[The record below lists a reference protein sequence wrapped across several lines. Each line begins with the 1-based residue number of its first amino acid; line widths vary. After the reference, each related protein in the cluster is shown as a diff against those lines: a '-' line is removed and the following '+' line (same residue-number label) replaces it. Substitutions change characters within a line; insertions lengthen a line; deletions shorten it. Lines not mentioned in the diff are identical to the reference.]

1 MDEDFYNAFATP
13 STPITAIQTTM
24 LENETGTMQK
34 PPKLMNIEEYKGWE
48 GRFENWVQANYLDA
62 WECVETKY
70 IRPLNSDE
78 EPVPI
83 KDLRDDERKKYK
95 NEKMMLSLLQQAV
108 KEDIMVLLQHN
119 GTSYSIW
126 KALRSKF
133 RGSEEMVKSK
143 KSLLKKEFDLFRGLK
158 SESTR
163 EIIERYCNLLA
174 NMKRLSI
181 EKSNE
186 ELIDKLA
193 DALPYDSWGTYLM
206 MLRNK
211 KGFSNLTL
219 SKFIENIEAQEME
232 QRKVIRMKDFDGEQD
247 IGLYYKAGV
256 NEKSSNSSPKIV
268 TGMSTKSLSESQSSG
283 SSSKTSFTSFP
294 SFDPNISATKNGRKL
309 QCNIV
314 LNLENDQDYSEDIAK
329 NQMSL
334 LGMVLESY
342 TCFVAGRIG
351 NPMLTKEDYD
361 QIDAEEMELM
371 DIKWCLASVLRRA
384 EKFKQITGRDD
395 LRDANVST
403 LGFDKSKVTCFRCR
417 EKGHFKRECT
427 NREASGAQNPFN
439 NNNDYY
445 RKAIYHQ
452 VGQSSQQQKHQA
464 QTAHGRD
471 VIEDTGKRACVVN
484 PNQKQS
490 FNWDNYIP
498 ENGKACLIDQED
510 EKLAEGFSWAKFT
523 WDDYVPEQTTA
534 YTAFTAK
541 IVDDS
546 DDDTEYWARKYRE
559 DMKLLAESDSE
570 DEKVKK
576 EKKKKKIKTPV
587 SSDDEEVPVMK
598 RQTVKEV
605 RKFKVVESVDAKEI
619 PVKCEN
625 CEIVKKQNNELMH
638 NLNRLKESYDVLN
651 KTMNQYN
658 QTSEEQA
665 VAMKTLQGAFMTK
678 QKVVNNYIEKCAVL
692 EQKLELQ
699 RIETE
704 RVNRLLKSY
713 SCTSYVIDRIYPT
726 VESMKV
732 WEEDEVTEE
741 KAADVS
747 IEEKIADKK
756 KSDRKKDT
764 EMSSSGKKK
773 GVSYNRCPPPL
784 ENGYL
789 PRHPNDERVKKATNL
804 QWESESSVNLPES
817 IDVVFTSSDTDQQSQ
832 LMKKVVDHVLDSDDS
847 EESKSESASESK
859 SESKTPGQT
868 EKQGKLVYDR
878 KFLLSKSN
886 LDDGLFK
893 VAYTLNNSDK
903 LYSDEEFPI
912 RGVKTELIKKVFILS
927 EINISEFKGLCFN
940 EKPKKYTS
948 RVQQRLNK
956 KKNYSSGSDFQKRSN
971 HSGTSTDEEEKKCF
985 WREKN
990 SEFLK
995 KKQADLKKDSRTCF
1009 KCNNVGHIAKDC
1021 SQAIQSKQGV
1031 FLKISE
1037 KVFAFESPLD
1047 RTKLFKDSIF
1057 EIGESSN
1064 KFYKKKAKSKN
1075 QTWVVKKVGESSSDD
1090 SDRSKSEE
1098 LSSGDE
1104 TDSTKSVEPQV
1115 VSKCE
1120 ADVKVE
1126 NSVPSVSDDEFP
1138 SLSAENYKKKIGKV
1152 EISNQFYHDEQEFD
1166 AEKVF
1171 NPRVKHIFGKMIDR
1185 KVKGVKEFY
1194 EKKTK
1199 KEKVEASLVCDWD
1212 GTYFEQ

>member
-13 STPITAIQTTM
+13 STPINAIQTTM

-70 IRPLNSDE
+70 VRPLNDDE

-83 KDLRDDERKKYK
+83 KDLTADARKKYK
-95 NEKMMLSLLQQAV
+95 DEKMMLSLLQQAV

-158 SESTR
+158 NESTR

-193 DALPYDSWGTYLM
+193 DALPYENWGTYLM

-211 KGFSNLTL
+211 KGFSNLML
-219 SKFIENIEAQEME
+219 SKFIEKIEAQEME
-232 QRKVIRMKDFDGEQD
+232 QRKVIRMKDFDSEQD

-268 TGMSTKSLSESQSSG
+268 TGMSAKSLSESSSSG

-294 SFDPNISATKNGRKL
+294 SFDPNISATKNERRL

-314 LNLENDQDYSEDIAK
+314 LNLENDQDYSEEIAK

-490 FNWDNYIP
+490 FTWDNYIP

-510 EKLAEGFSWAKFT
+510 EKLAEGFSWANFT
-523 WDDYVPEQTTA
+523 WDDYIPDQTTA

-576 EKKKKKIKTPV
+576 KKKKIKTPV
-587 SSDDEEVPVMK
+587 SSDDEEVPVVR
-598 RQTVKEV
+598 RQKMTEV
-605 RKFKVVESVDAKEI
+605 PKFKVEEQVDAKEVS
-619 PVKCEN
+619 VKCEN
-625 CEIVKKQNNELMH
+625 CEAVKKQNSTLIY
-638 NLNRLKESYDVLN
+638 NLNSLKESYDVLN

-678 QKVVNNYIEKCAVL
+678 QKVVNNYIEKCAAL

-713 SCTSYVIDRIYPT
+713 SCTSYMIDRIYPT

-741 KAADVS
+741 KAAEVS
-747 IEEKIADKK
+747 IEEKIADKR
-756 KSDRKKDT
+756 KSDKKKDT
-764 EMSSSGKKK
+764 EK
-773 GVSYNRCPPPL
+773 
-784 ENGYL
+784 
-789 PRHPNDERVKKATNL
+789 
-804 QWESESSVNLPES
+804 
-817 IDVVFTSSDTDQQSQ
+817 TS
-832 LMKKVVDHVLDSDDS
+832 
-847 EESKSESASESK
+847 
-859 SESKTPGQT
+859 
-868 EKQGKLVYDR
+868 
-878 KFLLSKSN
+878 
-886 LDDGLFK
+886 
-893 VAYTLNNSDK
+893 
-903 LYSDEEFPI
+903 
-912 RGVKTELIKKVFILS
+912 
-927 EINISEFKGLCFN
+927 
-940 EKPKKYTS
+940 
-948 RVQQRLNK
+948 
-956 KKNYSSGSDFQKRSN
+956 
-971 HSGTSTDEEEKKCF
+971 SGTSTSEEEKTSF
-985 WREKN
+985 WRETN

-995 KKQADLKKDSRTCF
+995 KKQAEQKDSRTCF

-1031 FLKISE
+1031 FRKISE
-1037 KVFAFESPLD
+1037 KVFAFESLLD

-1064 KFYKKKAKSKN
+1064 KFYKKRAKSDK
-1075 QTWVVKKVGESSSDD
+1075 QKWVVKSLGESSSDD
-1090 SDRSKSEE
+1090 SDRLNSEE

-1104 TDSTKSVEPQV
+1104 TDSTKSVESQV

-1126 NSVPSVSDDEFP
+1126 KSVPIVNDEEFP
-1138 SLSAENYKKKIGKV
+1138 SLRADNYKKRIGKV
-1152 EISNQFYHDEQEFD
+1152 EISNQFFHDE
-1166 AEKVF
+1166 
-1171 NPRVKHIFGKMIDR
+1171 
-1185 KVKGVKEFY
+1185 
-1194 EKKTK
+1194 
-1199 KEKVEASLVCDWD
+1199 
-1212 GTYFEQ
+1212 